1 MTLEVIKMKTNS
13 VRKTI
18 IAGIAAVSLIAAPVQ
33 AAFAAPTFL
42 PDVTDEMC
50 EPSYWLERSAPAVP
64 AAVLKEALATPS
76 NAERAAADEW
86 ARHRPVRPSAAGN
99 NAGAGQNGSSEE
111 NDIDLVKEAFG
122 AGNTVLAGYDD
133 LQDLNSLFL
142 ETDGLNML
150 DLTKQEETFD
160 GVRLLQLMWKSGMT
174 EAAPYLGGGYYD
186 STGEPISGPFM
197 VDVLLNMETE
207 ELSEEQELR
216 YGICVNRSNLRQLPS
231 DEIITDA
238 VGDNDFDYFQLSS
251 LRVNEPVLVRSVSA
265 DKAWYYVDT
274 LALSGWVHAEDIAL
288 CRDKEEWMSA
298 WQIPEDRVLVVT
310 GGKFFLEKSNTS
322 AEVSGR
328 MLTMGTVLELA
339 EEDEIGERVTNRSV
353 YHNHVVWLPV
363 REEDGSYTKELA
375 LISEHQPVHEGY
387 LPLTTENI
395 LETAFSMLGDAYG
408 WGGMLDANDCS
419 GYLRDIYRCF
429 GLELPRN
436 TTWQAAMPVYKYD
449 TKEMSIEEKK
459 EILDTLPA
467 GSLLYFNG
475 HGMMYLGKEGDKYY
489 VISSFSSMMDADGV
503 TRRRVRS
510 VSVNTL
516 DTLRANGHS
525 WLEDIHTMTIPYLG
539 AELIEAKPE
548 DVERTVL
555 VKMLREAAA
564 LKEEEQRRK
573 RVMTGKVSLR

>member
-1 MTLEVIKMKTNS
+1 
-13 VRKTI
+13 
-18 IAGIAAVSLIAAPVQ
+18 
-33 AAFAAPTFL
+33 
-42 PDVTDEMC
+42 
-50 EPSYWLERSAPAVP
+50 
-64 AAVLKEALATPS
+64 
-76 NAERAAADEW
+76 
-86 ARHRPVRPSAAGN
+86 
-99 NAGAGQNGSSEE
+99 
-111 NDIDLVKEAFG
+111 
-122 AGNTVLAGYDD
+122 
-133 LQDLNSLFL
+133 
-142 ETDGLNML
+142 
-150 DLTKQEETFD
+150 
-160 GVRLLQLMWKSGMT
+160 
-174 EAAPYLGGGYYD
+174 
-186 STGEPISGPFM
+186 
-197 VDVLLNMETE
+197 
-207 ELSEEQELR
+207 
-216 YGICVNRSNLRQLPS
+216 
-231 DEIITDA
+231 
-238 VGDNDFDYFQLSS
+238 
-251 LRVNEPVLVRSVSA
+251 
-265 DKAWYYVDT
+265 
-274 LALSGWVHAEDIAL
+274 VHAEDIAL

-395 LETAFSMLGDAYG
+395 LNTAFSMLGDAYG
-408 WGGMLDANDCS
+408 WGGMLDSNDCS